1 MKKLI
6 IPAVLAL
13 LAVLFIGYYKAI
25 DDAELNTVFFI
36 KKYPTFQMKFENL
49 FANDAD
55 NKKLHELNDEERQL
69 VIDYCKYRLGIETE
83 LRTQGELEACKQR

>member
-6 IPAVLAL
+6 ILIAL
-13 LAVLFIGYYKAI
+13 LLAAVLFVGYYKAI

-36 KKYPTFQMKFENL
+36 KKSPTFQVKFENL

-55 NKKLHELNDEERQL
+55 NKKLHELSGEEREL

-83 LRTQGELEACKQR
+83 LKSQAELEVCKER

>member
-6 IPAVLAL
+6 ILITLVFG
-13 LAVLFIGYYKAI
+13 AVLFIGYYKAI

-36 KKYPTFQMKFENL
+36 KKYPTFQVKFENL

-55 NKKLHELNDEERQL
+55 NKKLPELDNEERQL
-69 VIDYCKYRLGIETE
+69 VIDYCKYRLGIKTE
-83 LRTQGELEACKQR
+83 LRAQEELETCKTR

>member
-6 IPAVLAL
+6 ILIALAL
-13 LAVLFIGYYKAI
+13 GAVLFTGYYKAI

-36 KKYPTFQMKFENL
+36 KKTPTFQLKFENL

-55 NKKLHELNDEERQL
+55 NKKLLELDNEERQL

-83 LRTQGELEACKQR
+83 LKTQEELETCKSR

>member
-6 IPAVLAL
+6 IPAVLVL

-36 KKYPTFQMKFENL
+36 KKYPTFQIKFENL

>member
-6 IPAVLAL
+6 ILIAPL
-13 LAVLFIGYYKAI
+13 LTGAMFVGYYKAI

-36 KKYPTFQMKFENL
+36 KKSPTFQVKFENL

-55 NKKLHELNDEERQL
+55 DKKLYELNGEERQL
-69 VIDYCKYRLGIETE
+69 VIDYCRYRLGIKTE
-83 LRTQGELEACKQR
+83 LKSQDELDACKER